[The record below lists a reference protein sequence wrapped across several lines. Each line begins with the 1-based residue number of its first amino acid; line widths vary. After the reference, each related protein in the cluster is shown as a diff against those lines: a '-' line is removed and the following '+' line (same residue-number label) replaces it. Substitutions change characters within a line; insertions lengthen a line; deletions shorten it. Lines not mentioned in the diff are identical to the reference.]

1 MRFLYADETADR
13 ERSDVLVVA
22 GIMMAAEDRLAA
34 EAEIK
39 EILSRVFVLHGGQE
53 VELKTS
59 KFMNGLGGW
68 RRVDAKVRK
77 EIIQDIC
84 RCVVASDRSI
94 YGIGISLENLGSEKL
109 RRPEHDIEMRGYV
122 AAGMFICS
130 LVQKKMQI
138 LEGGNVKATVVFDR
152 GGNIKRINELIKGR
166 NEWYD
171 GLYQVRQTQSKG
183 GIWLPRD
190 PEDRFDH
197 IADRSVFDADSKE
210 SFLIQAADAV
220 SYIYRRHLELTGG
233 SAERWIGERKF
244 IEGLIDILEP
254 SREKLGDSPNADCVD
269 FYNSIKH
276 SNWEL

>member
-1 MRFLYADETADR
+1 MRFLHVDETVDR

-22 GIMMAAEDRLAA
+22 GIMTAAEDSQTA
-34 EAEIK
+34 ESEIK
-39 EILSRVFVLHGGQE
+39 AILSGVFTLHGGQD

-59 KFMNGLGGW
+59 RFMHGLGGW
-68 RRVDAKVRK
+68 KRVDAEVRK
-77 EIIQDIC
+77 EVLQDIC

-109 RRPEHDIEMRGYV
+109 KRSAHDIEMRDYV

-130 LVQKKMQI
+130 LVQKRIQI
-138 LEGGNVKATVVFDR
+138 LEGGNVKATVVFDE

-166 NEWYD
+166 SEWYD
-171 GLYQVRQTQSKG
+171 GLYQIRQTQSKG

-197 IADRSVFDADSKE
+197 IADRSVFDEDSKK

-220 SYIYRRHLELTGG
+220 AYIYRRHLELMGG
-233 SAERWIGERKF
+233 SAEKWLGERSF
-244 IEGLIDILEP
+244 VEGLIDILEP
-254 SREKLGDSPNADCVD
+254 SREKLGDAPNADCVD

-276 SNWEL
+276 PNWEL

>member
-1 MRFLYADETADR
+1 MRFLHVDETLDR

-22 GIMMAAEDRLAA
+22 GIMTAAEDHLAA

-39 EILSRVFVLHGGQE
+39 TILSRVFVLHGGQE

-68 RRVDAKVRK
+68 RHVDAKVRK
-77 EIIQDIC
+77 GIIQDIC

-94 YGIGISLENLGSEKL
+94 YGIGISLENLDSEKL
-109 RRPEHDIEMRGYV
+109 RRLKHDIEMRGYE

-138 LEGGNVKATVVFDR
+138 LKGRSEKVTVVFDR

-166 NEWYD
+166 SEWYD
-171 GLYQVRQTQSKG
+171 GLYQMRQTQSKG

-220 SYIYRRHLELTGG
+220 SYICRRHLELMGG
-233 SAERWIGERKF
+233 IAERWSGERRF
-244 IEGLIDILEP
+244 VEGLIDILEP
-254 SREKLGDSPNADCVD
+254 SREKLGDAPNADCVD
-269 FYNSIKH
+269 FYSSIKH
-276 SNWEL
+276 PNWEL